1 MKIAFLTKYT
11 ASEAH
16 KTNTFRVFYLL
27 LGSAT
32 IDNLMKLRLIL
43 FICLLSQ
50 TAFAQCDDWEI
61 IFRDNAQAVSFRTEV
76 RSDST
81 YGLWLTWNF
90 INKMQGEVQTVKEGL
105 LKLDR
110 HDLKAYEGNLNFSQR
125 AGMSSQGWFA
135 VGKYTLTRKDIE
147 ALLELPLITIEMH
160 VMLNGEPG
168 ELIEEL
174 DEDGSRALK
183 KCFSL
188 L

>member
-1 MKIAFLTKYT
+1 MKI
-11 ASEAH
+11 
-16 KTNTFRVFYLL
+16 RLL
-27 LGSAT
+27 
-32 IDNLMKLRLIL
+32 L

-50 TAFAQCDDWEI
+50 TAFAQCEEWEMVYK
-61 IFRDNAQAVSFRTEV
+61 DNSQVVSYRTEAL
-76 RSDST
+76 SDTT
-81 YGLWLTWNF
+81 YGLWITWNF
-90 INKMQGEVQTVKEGL
+90 VNKMQGEVQTVKGGI

-110 HDLKAYEGNLNFSQR
+110 HELKAYEGNLNFSQR

-135 VGKYTLTRKDIE
+135 VGKYTLTRKDLA
-147 ALLELPLITIEMH
+147 ALLELPLITMEMH

>member
-1 MKIAFLTKYT
+1 MKFRLFL
-11 ASEAH
+11 S
-16 KTNTFRVFYLL
+16 
-27 LGSAT
+27 S
-32 IDNLMKLRLIL
+32 
-43 FICLLSQ
+43 CLLIQLTSQ
-50 TAFAQCDDWEI
+50 VAFGQCEEWETV
-61 IFRDNAQAVSFRTEV
+61 FQDNTQAVSFHTQALT
-76 RSDST
+76 DST
-81 YGLWLTWNF
+81 YGLWITWNF
-90 INKMQGEVQTVKEGL
+90 INKMQGEVQTVKGGI

-110 HDLKAYEGNLNFSQR
+110 HELQAYEGNLNFSQR

-135 VGKYTLTRKDIE
+135 IGKYTLSRKDL
-147 ALLELPLITIEMH
+147 ATLLELPLITIEMH

>member
-1 MKIAFLTKYT
+1 
-11 ASEAH
+11 
-16 KTNTFRVFYLL
+16 
-27 LGSAT
+27 
-32 IDNLMKLRLIL
+32 MKLRLL
-43 FICLLSQ
+43 LLICLLSQ
-50 TAFAQCDDWEI
+50 TAFAQCDEWEMI
-61 IFRDNAQAVSFRTEV
+61 YKDNSQVVSYRTEAL
-76 RSDST
+76 SDST
-81 YGLWLTWNF
+81 YGLWITWNF
-90 INKMQGEVQTVKEGL
+90 VNKMQGEVQTVSGGL

-110 HDLKAYEGNLNFSQR
+110 HELQAYEGNLNFSQR

-135 VGKYTLTRKDIE
+135 VGKYTLTRKDLAE
-147 ALLELPLITIEMH
+147 LLELPLITMEMH

>member
-1 MKIAFLTKYT
+1 MKI
-11 ASEAH
+11 
-16 KTNTFRVFYLL
+16 
-27 LGSAT
+27 
-32 IDNLMKLRLIL
+32 RLFL

-50 TAFAQCDDWEI
+50 TAFAQCEEWEMVYK
-61 IFRDNAQAVSFRTEV
+61 DNSQVVSYRTEAL
-76 RSDST
+76 SDTT
-81 YGLWLTWNF
+81 YGLWITWNF
-90 INKMQGEVQTVKEGL
+90 VNKMQGEVQTVKGGI

-110 HDLKAYEGNLNFSQR
+110 HELKAYEGNLNFSQR

-135 VGKYTLTRKDIE
+135 VGKYTLTRKDLA
-147 ALLELPLITIEMH
+147 ALLELPLITMEMH